1 MEVEVEVEAE
11 VAVARVGKE
20 VEEEEEEEVVV
31 EEEDL
36 ALALDQVMVAGLVMG
51 RDMEEGKVKACHEH
65 RDYLFFCILK

>member
-1 MEVEVEVEAE
+1 MEVEVEAE

-20 VEEEEEEEVVV
+20 VEEEEEEVVV